1 MSNWIVGLGLEKH
14 SYKIGDVTYVVSPH
28 FAKPTKED
36 KLTFSDRVKNFI
48 GGDFAELTTNIS
60 TNRISNEYVCS
71 AAGKEDTCS
80 RKIKN

>member
-14 SYKIGDVTYVVSPH
+14 SYKIGDVTYVVTPH

-36 KLTFSDRVKNFI
+36 KSTFSDRVKNFI
-48 GGDFAELTTNIS
+48 GGDFTDLTANMDADTIDG
-60 TNRISNEYVCS
+60 EYVCS